1 MTKTQR
7 TRTWQSRRWPGRLPS
22 SPLDCQRRRLVAGG
36 NRSSVPALFLRLKF
50 TLPKMPIPAPMV
62 RSCVT
67 CSPGRHLP
75 TLLRT
80 KVPTLTPSVLHRRR
94 RPLWRCLA
102 ARPRCRCPHPQRFF
116 CRRLCRSS
124 SRASRQPLPNCCHS
138 SASEWGEE
146 HHRLLRQGGGCRGGG
161 QAGHSCTRRLSRAS
175 AACPHPTL
183 LASSLLA
190 NRLSSLSISSRARL
204 LRAA

>member
-138 SASEWGEE
+138 SA
-146 HHRLLRQGGGCRGGG
+146 LLLTAVAALAGATLDAKQQERTPSG
-161 QAGHSCTRRLSRAS
+161 QEQQQKSQRRK
-175 AACPHPTL
+175 
-183 LASSLLA
+183 
-190 NRLSSLSISSRARL
+190 
-204 LRAA
+204 